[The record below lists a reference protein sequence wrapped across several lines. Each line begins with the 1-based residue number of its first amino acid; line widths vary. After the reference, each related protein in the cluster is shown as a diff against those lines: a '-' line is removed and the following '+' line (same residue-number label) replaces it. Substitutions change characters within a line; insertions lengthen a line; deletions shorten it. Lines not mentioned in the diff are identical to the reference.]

1 MKIVIKMFPN
11 YCRCMTNI
19 LRIILLFSMVKDL
32 LHTNNVYMSS
42 HVGCQGWEREM
53 GTDPD
58 PRSYFEGFFYN
69 FYTGILFI
77 YVLSP

>member
-1 MKIVIKMFPN
+1 
-11 YCRCMTNI
+11 MTNI
-19 LRIILLFSMVKDL
+19 LRIILLLSMVKDQ
-32 LHTNNVYMSS
+32 LHTNNVYMSYCSRS
-42 HVGCQGWEREM
+42 HVGCQGRECEM

-77 YVLSP
+77 YVSTP